1 MSGYSSTLLLF
12 KNQFDSLLLKKLN
25 ICFLH
30 PNAAT
35 GNLANRSTGTIP
47 GQVPVL
53 VIYEDLL
60 L

>member
-30 PNAAT
+30 PNAA
-35 GNLANRSTGTIP
+35 NLANRSTGTIP